1 MGRARGFLPGGLST
15 LMHDNGSEKPDVLIV
30 IVCYRVADLTI
41 DCLRSLKNELA
52 RVPGARVAICE
63 NGSGDDSAQRI
74 ADAIT
79 SLGIEQSVS
88 LSTVAPNRG
97 FAGGNN
103 FILRQAITG
112 KNVPRHLLLLN
123 ADTIVHEGCLRHCLE
138 VMDADPSIGALG
150 CAVLNPDGTPQAM
163 ARRFPTPLRA
173 LVSSVGL
180 HERMPRLFGWGSRE
194 DPSWDRCTTRR
205 DVDWLGGCFLWV
217 RGDLMEQIGV
227 LDEDFGFYGEDIEYC
242 HRVWRSGHR
251 CHYDPTVSITHLGG
265 GQTTIRIGRIG
276 LAVFIPGAH
285 ATWCR
290 ASVTVHGQRGC
301 CVALIWGYGSA
312 GGCGLPSP
320 TGGIRSKAAQRRK

>member
-1 MGRARGFLPGGLST
+1 
-15 LMHDNGSEKPDVLIV
+15 MHDNGSEKPDVLIV

-265 GQTTIRIGRIG
+265 GANDDQNWSNRTRSI
-276 LAVFIPGAH
+276 H
-285 ATWCR
+285 TWRSRYLVQSKC
-290 ASVTVHGQRGC
+290 
-301 CVALIWGYGSA
+301 YGSWA
-312 GGCGLPSP
+312 AWLL
-320 TGGIRSKAAQRRK
+320 RSADLGVWFSRWLWFAITNRRDTLKGRATAQVVKILSKPMGSA